1 MLFEIAQIITEQVN
15 QYLEDSGL
23 DKSVILENIAILDS
37 QSENADNL
45 TDKVA
50 LTLIN
55 FHEEATLKNFPNHTM
70 EIDKV
75 VYKNPIIH
83 LNLFLLFSANR
94 NSYTKSLKDISRI
107 IEFFQGKKAFTQT
120 NTVYDRDSIAMSDI
134 KNFKFTIELYTPTFE
149 ELNFIWGTLGG
160 RQLPSALYKLS
171 ILKVERKDSVV
182 GEKGLITEINGTLK
196 KN

>member
-37 QSENADNL
+37 QGENADNL

-55 FHEEATLKNFPNHTM
+55 FHEEATLKNFPNNTY
-70 EIDKV
+70 EQDKMI
-75 VYKNPIIH
+75 YKNPIIH

-94 NSYTKSLKDISRI
+94 NTYNKSLKDVSKIM
-107 IEFFQGKKAFTQT
+107 EFFQGKRVFTQT
-120 NTVYDRDSIAMSDI
+120 NTIYDRDSISMADV

-171 ILKVERKDSVV
+171 IVQIERKDSIV
-182 GEKGLITEINGTLK
+182 GEKGLITEINGTLN

>member
-23 DKSVILENIAILDS
+23 DRSVILENIAILDS
-37 QSENADNL
+37 QNENADEL

-50 LTLIN
+50 LTLIS
-55 FHEEATLKNFPNHTM
+55 FHEETTLKNIPNNTF
-70 EIDKV
+70 EPDRV
-75 VYKNPIIH
+75 LRKNPVIH
-83 LNLFLLFSANR
+83 LNLFMLFSANR
-94 NSYTKSLKDISRI
+94 NTYNKSLKDISKV
-107 IEFFQGKKAFTQT
+107 IEFFQGKKVFTQT
-120 NTVYDRDSIAMSDI
+120 NTVYDRDSISMTDI
-134 KNFKFTIELYTPTFE
+134 TNFKFTIELYTPTFE

-171 ILKVERKDSVV
+171 IVQIERKDIIT
-182 GEKGLITEINGTLK
+182 GEKGLITEINGTLN

>member
-23 DKSVILENIAILDS
+23 DRSVILENIAILDS
-37 QSENADNL
+37 QNENADEL

-50 LTLIN
+50 LTLIS
-55 FHEEATLKNFPNHTM
+55 FHEETTLKNIPNNTF
-70 EIDKV
+70 EPDRV
-75 VYKNPIIH
+75 LRKNPVIH
-83 LNLFLLFSANR
+83 LNLFMLFSANR
-94 NSYTKSLKDISRI
+94 NTYNKSLKDISKV
-107 IEFFQGKKAFTQT
+107 IEFFQGKKVFTQT
-120 NTVYDRDSIAMSDI
+120 NTVYDRDSISMADI
-134 KNFKFTIELYTPTFE
+134 TNFKFTIELYTPTFE

-171 ILKVERKDSVV
+171 IVQIERKDIIT
-182 GEKGLITEINGTLK
+182 GEKGLITEINGTLN

>member
-15 QYLEDSGL
+15 QYLENSGL

-94 NSYTKSLKDISRI
+94 NSYTKSLKDISKI